1 MRGEENAS
9 EDRVQRS
16 LHWSNKMNAE
26 MRAIAI
32 DLIVD
37 KVHYALKIGLAGLV
51 GGLEEERSP
60 RMR

>member
-1 MRGEENAS
+1 M
-9 EDRVQRS
+9 
-16 LHWSNKMNAE
+16 AE

-37 KVHYALKIGLAGLV
+37 KVQYALKIGLAGLV
-51 GGLEEERSP
+51 GGLEQERGQRSP